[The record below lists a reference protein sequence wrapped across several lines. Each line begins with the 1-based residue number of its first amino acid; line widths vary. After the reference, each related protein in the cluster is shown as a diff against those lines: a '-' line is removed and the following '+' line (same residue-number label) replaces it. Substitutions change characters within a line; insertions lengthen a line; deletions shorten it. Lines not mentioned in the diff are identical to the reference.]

1 MTRETI
7 VHPKGG
13 EGCVIEATLA
23 VVNKTILV
31 TAEDEYLDKL
41 IIKHLGGAAPILGR
55 VKIEVQRIE

>member
-13 EGCVIEATLA
+13 EGCEIYATLSA
-23 VVNKTILV
+23 VNKTILV
-31 TAEDEYLDKL
+31 TDEGEHLDKL